1 MAMTE
6 CWTVTVSKRH
16 ESGVP
21 VEASIARDDER
32 ATGGF

>member
-6 CWTVTVSKRH
+6 CWTVTVSK
-16 ESGVP
+16 GVP